1 MTFEI
6 ARLSYKQDR
15 KGLPKQNRYISRQM
29 KTSVKEKK
37 KIKDNKS
44 ETKHSVT
51 PCGAFG
57 PKDPK
62 EEKGKKR
69 MQKEKHVFLMNE
81 GMTLEGDVY
90 IIQCSQF
97 GTSSL
102 QRAWCSRNSAGAIY
116 YNCFNLAMYA

>member
-1 MTFEI
+1 VTFEI
-6 ARLSYKQDR
+6 AGLSYKQNR

-37 KIKDNKS
+37 KIKDNKR

-62 EEKGKKR
+62 ESFFLPFSSFGIVQRKKKVRKGCKR
-69 MQKEKHVFLMNE
+69 KNMF
-81 GMTLEGDVY
+81 
-90 IIQCSQF
+90 S
-97 GTSSL
+97 
-102 QRAWCSRNSAGAIY
+102 
-116 YNCFNLAMYA
+116 